1 MATWT
6 VGQKITASRLNSVL
20 PIIRVKSADETV
32 TSNASPQDDDD
43 LVAAVEADTTYLIMA
58 YLVWTSTSATPDF
71 RLDFTVPTNAAIPQR
86 SFFAQPTGNTSTTG
100 TIDTGTTQS
109 ADGDD
114 TRASVNGRMA
124 GWLVGTLVVGS
135 TAGNLQLRWAQGTSD
150 SAGVT
155 LKQYSWLRLE
165 KVPS

>member
-1 MATWT
+1 MPYWT
-6 VGQKITASRLNSVL
+6 SASRLSPARLNATI
-20 PIIRVKSADETV
+20 PIIRVKAADETV
-32 TSNASPQDDDD
+32 TSNASPQDDDH
-43 LVAAVEADTTYLIMA
+43 LVAAVDANSTYLIMA

-71 RLDFTVPTNAAIPQR
+71 RIDFTVPSGANIPQR

-135 TAGNLQLRWAQGTSD
+135 TAGDLQLRWAQGTSD

-155 LKQYSWLRLE
+155 LKQYSWLRIE
-165 KVPS
+165 KVLH